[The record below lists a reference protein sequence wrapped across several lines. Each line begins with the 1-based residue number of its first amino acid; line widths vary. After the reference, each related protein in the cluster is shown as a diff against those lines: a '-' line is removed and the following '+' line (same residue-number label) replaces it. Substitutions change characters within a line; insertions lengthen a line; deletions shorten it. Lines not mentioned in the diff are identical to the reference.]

1 MPRPSRFAPVPI
13 VQEAGR
19 APVLV
24 WKGAESL
31 VPTGILSPDRA
42 ARLNTCTGITTTL
55 STDNNR
61 PPLNTCT
68 GLTTTLST
76 DNNRPPLNL
85 LPHQLTFC
93 FIFINLQTDKY
104 SERYILSAKTKH
116 FMDPV

>member
-42 ARLNTCTGITTTL
+42 AR
-55 STDNNR
+55 
-61 PPLNTCT
+61 LNTCT